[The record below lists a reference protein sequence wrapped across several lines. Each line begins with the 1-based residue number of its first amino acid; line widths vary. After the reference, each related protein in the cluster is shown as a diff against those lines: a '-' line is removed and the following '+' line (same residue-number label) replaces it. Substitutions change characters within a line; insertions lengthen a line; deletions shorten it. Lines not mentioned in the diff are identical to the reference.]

1 MKILIS
7 GILFFSLVFAYAN
20 VESGTNTPKRYPKSK
35 SGIIK
40 YEISGLAIEGTEVV
54 YYDDWGSR
62 EATHT
67 KTTMDWGGVLVTKNA
82 LTFLE
87 DNGRWINNVD
97 LDSRTGIRMKN
108 PRYKEYIGKSR
119 IKLEKLAENKNMDAG
134 GERREI
140 EMIAGKPCIVWEVR
154 TTGVNTYTWNG
165 IILKKTCGSGYLRAT
180 RVATEITERI
190 PIPEEKFT
198 IPPDIQ
204 IKTVDMSTLHGN

>member
-1 MKILIS
+1 MKILFS
-7 GILFFSLVFAYAN
+7 GILFFLLVISYAN
-20 VESGTNTPKRYPKSK
+20 ADSVKSTAKRYPKSK

-40 YEISGLAIEGTEVV
+40 YEISGLAIEGAEVV

-62 EATHT
+62 EATYT

-108 PRYKEYIGKSR
+108 PRYKEDIGKSR
-119 IKLEKLAENKNMDAG
+119 IVLEKLAENKNMDAG

-154 TTGVNTYTWNG
+154 TTGVKTYTWNG
-165 IILKKTCGSGYLRAT
+165 IILKKTCGSGYLRTT

-204 IKTVDMSTLHGN
+204 MKTLNVSAFH

>member
-1 MKILIS
+1 MKKLIS
-7 GILFFSLVFAYAN
+7 CILFFLLVISYAN
-20 VESGTNTPKRYPKSK
+20 ADSIKSATRRYPKSK

-54 YYDDWGSR
+54 YYDDWGRR
-62 EATHT
+62 EATYT

-82 LTFLE
+82 LTILE

-108 PRYKEYIGKSR
+108 PRYKEDIGKSR
-119 IKLEKLAENKNMDAG
+119 IVLEKLAEKKNMDAG

-140 EMIAGKPCIVWEVR
+140 EKIAGKPCIVWEVR
-154 TTGVNTYTWNG
+154 TTGVKTYTWHG
-165 IILKKTCGSGYLRAT
+165 IILKKTCGSGYLRTT

-204 IKTVDMSTLHGN
+204 MKTLNVSAFHGN

>member
-1 MKILIS
+1 MKIAIFS
-7 GILFFSLVFAYAN
+7 IFFIVSIIIYTNTVFA
-20 VESGTNTPKRYPKSK
+20 TNAPKRYPKSK
-35 SGIIK
+35 SGIIN

-54 YYDDWGSR
+54 YYDDWGRR
-62 EATHT
+62 EATYT

-82 LTFLE
+82 LTILE

-154 TTGVNTYTWNG
+154 TTGVKSYTWNG
-165 IILKKTCGSGYLRAT
+165 IILKKTSGSGYLRTT

-204 IKTVDMSTLHGN
+204 MKTLNVSAFH

>member
-1 MKILIS
+1 MKILFS
-7 GILFFSLVFAYAN
+7 GILFFLLVISYAD

-40 YEISGLAIEGTEVV
+40 YEISGLAIEGAEVV

-62 EATHT
+62 EATYT

-82 LTFLE
+82 MTILE

-97 LDSRTGIRMKN
+97 LESRTGIKMKN

-119 IKLEKLAENKNMDAG
+119 IKLEKLAKNKNMDAG

-154 TTGVNTYTWNG
+154 TTGVKTYTWNG
-165 IILKKTCGSGYLRAT
+165 IILKKTCGSGYLRT
-180 RVATEITERI
+180 TKVATEITEHI

-204 IKTVDMSTLHGN
+204 MKTVDMSTLHGN